1 MTLTTT
7 DIRVACEEHARFFY
21 AFTTNLGGIGSG
33 PSATRVMK
41 QLNYAH
47 AMQFLLMDEP
57 IGAKEAVRIGLVNE
71 AVPHDQLMT
80 RAEEIANKIVSL
92 PPVAVRFLKEFL
104 IRGQDLSQDQ
114 AWHLQWVYNH
124 LASTHS
130 SDALEGAQSFLEKR
144 QRNVSGGIRS

>member
-1 MTLTTT
+1 
-7 DIRVACEEHARFFY
+7 
-21 AFTTNLGGIGSG
+21 
-33 PSATRVMK
+33 MK

-71 AVPHDQLMT
+71 SVPHDQLMT

>member
-1 MTLTTT
+1 
-7 DIRVACEEHARFFY
+7 
-21 AFTTNLGGIGSG
+21 
-33 PSATRVMK
+33 MK

-71 AVPHDQLMT
+71 SVPHDQLMT
-80 RAEEIANKIVSL
+80 RAEEIANKIASL

-144 QRNVSGGIRS
+144 QRNVGGGIRS